1 MFHRA
6 DFQSVL
12 LRRLGDRYRLQTS
25 KRLRSYSQSS
35 SSSSSSAAPI
45 KLSFEDGSTA
55 ECDLLIGADGLRSA
69 VRRVFLT
76 DIAQKHT
83 KKGQEQEAHRV
94 IDAVDPVWCG
104 TNAYRSVIPAE
115 RLAALSPGHPAL
127 TTPTQ
132 YLGHNAVRICQPSSF
147 V

>member
-12 LRRLGDRYRLQTS
+12 LRRIGDRYRLQTS

-35 SSSSSSAAPI
+35 SSSAPI
-45 KLSFEDGSTA
+45 QLSFEDGSTA
-55 ECDLLIGADGLRSA
+55 ECDILIGADGLRSA

-76 DIAQKHT
+76 DVAQKHA
-83 KKGQEQEAHRV
+83 KKGEKGEAHRV
-94 IDAVDPVWCG
+94 MDAVDPVWCG

-115 RLAALSPGHPAL
+115 RLASLYPGHPAL

-132 YLGHNAVRICQPSSF
+132 YLGRNAVSIC
-147 V
+147 